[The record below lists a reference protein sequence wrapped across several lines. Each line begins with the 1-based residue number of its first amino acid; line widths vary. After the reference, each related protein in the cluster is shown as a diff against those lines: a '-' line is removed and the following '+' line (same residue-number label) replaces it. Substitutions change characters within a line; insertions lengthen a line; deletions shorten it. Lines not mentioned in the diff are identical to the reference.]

1 MGDQWFAGTIVQ
13 LHPTCLVQMDGVTDD
28 QLIVL
33 DLFDE
38 VRKLDEQPL
47 VNIFFQTS
55 IYMRPNIKYGRK
67 KTFFPTPI
75 YFHKEAFLDNSN
87 STEIFL

>member
-47 VNIFFQTS
+47 VNFFQTS
-55 IYMRPNIKYGRK
+55 TYI
-67 KTFFPTPI
+67 
-75 YFHKEAFLDNSN
+75 L
-87 STEIFL
+87 STEAITKHMCGPNVFTKKKD